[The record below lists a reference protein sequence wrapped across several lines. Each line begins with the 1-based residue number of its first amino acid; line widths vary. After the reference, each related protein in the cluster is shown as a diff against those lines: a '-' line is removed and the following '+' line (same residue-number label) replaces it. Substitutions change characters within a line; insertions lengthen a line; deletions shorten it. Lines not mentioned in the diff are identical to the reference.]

1 MAGIITIITGVGLL
15 LSGIFTIRYGLK
27 HLLWKKLQLLL
38 RTATNTPL
46 RGIIVGIVA
55 AALFQSSTAVSLITI
70 GLVSAEYLSFRNA
83 LGIILGANIGT
94 CSTVQLLTLS
104 LPVEF
109 LIPLLVLCLLL
120 SIPKLTRYI
129 GLTLT
134 GLFSMFTGLSLLTM
148 GLGSLPDMEM
158 LLYVI
163 SLAETN
169 AFHGIIAGIL
179 TTFLCQSSSAATAIL
194 MALAD
199 EDLINIT
206 TAAYIV
212 YGNNIG
218 SCLSSVVVSTV
229 APPAAKR
236 VALSH
241 VLLNILGVLLFL
253 PVTNAMTALTL
264 WFASDF
270 ASQIAIFHTLFNII
284 SSLLVLPF
292 LRQFSRLIEIL
303 VPSKKIR

>member
-1 MAGIITIITGVGLL
+1 MTGILTIVTGVTML

-27 HLLWKKLQLLL
+27 LLLWKKLQLLL

-46 RGIIVGIVA
+46 RGILVGTAA

-70 GLVSAEYLSFRNA
+70 SLVSAEYLSFRNG

-94 CSTVQLLTLS
+94 CSTVQLLTVS
-104 LPVEF
+104 LPVEY
-109 LIPLLVLCLLL
+109 LIPFLVLCLLL
-120 SIPKLTRYI
+120 TIPKRSRYV

-134 GLFSMFTGLSLLTM
+134 GLLSMFSGLSLLTL
-148 GLGSLPDMEM
+148 GLGSLPDMDT

-169 AFHGIIAGIL
+169 AFHGITAGIL

-199 EDLINIT
+199 EDLINLT

-218 SCLSSVVVSTV
+218 SCLSSVVVSAV
-229 APPAAKR
+229 APTAAKR

-241 VLLNILGVLLFL
+241 VLLNVLGVLLFL
-253 PVTNAMTALTL
+253 PLTGTMTALTAR
-264 WFASDF
+264 FSSDF
-270 ASQIAIFHTLFNII
+270 PSQIAMYHTLFNVI

-292 LRQFSRLIEIL
+292 LQQFSRLIEIL
-303 VPSKKIR
+303 IPAKKNW

>member
-1 MAGIITIITGVGLL
+1 
-15 LSGIFTIRYGLK
+15 
-27 HLLWKKLQLLL
+27 
-38 RTATNTPL
+38 
-46 RGIIVGIVA
+46 
-55 AALFQSSTAVSLITI
+55 
-70 GLVSAEYLSFRNA
+70 
-83 LGIILGANIGT
+83 
-94 CSTVQLLTLS
+94 
-104 LPVEF
+104 
-109 LIPLLVLCLLL
+109 
-120 SIPKLTRYI
+120 
-129 GLTLT
+129 
-134 GLFSMFTGLSLLTM
+134 MFTGLSLLTM

>member
-1 MAGIITIITGVGLL
+1 MTGIVSITAGVTML
-15 LSGIFTIRYGLK
+15 LSGIFTVRYGLK
-27 HLLWKKLQLLL
+27 LLLWKKLQLLL
-38 RTATNTPL
+38 RTATSTPL
-46 RGIIVGIVA
+46 RGILVGTVA
-55 AALFQSSTAVSLITI
+55 AALFQSSTAVSLLTI
-70 GLVSAEYLSFRNA
+70 SLVSAEYLSFHNG

-94 CSTVQLLTLS
+94 CSTVQLLTVS
-104 LPVEF
+104 LPSET
-109 LIPLLVLCLLL
+109 LIPLLVVCLLL
-120 SIPKLTRYI
+120 TLLRRFRYI

-134 GLFSMFTGLSLLTM
+134 GLLGMFSGLSLLTS
-148 GLGSLPDMEM
+148 GLGSLPDMNT

-169 AFHGIIAGIL
+169 AFQGIVAGIL

-199 EDLINIT
+199 EDLINLT

-218 SCLSSVVVSTV
+218 SCLSSVIVSTV
-229 APPAAKR
+229 APVAAKR

-241 VLLNILGVLLFL
+241 VLLNVLGVLLFL
-253 PVTNAMTALTL
+253 PVTGTLTRLTAAFT
-264 WFASDF
+264 SDF
-270 ASQIAIFHTLFNII
+270 PSQIALYHTLFNVV

-292 LRQFSRLIEIL
+292 LRQFAHMIELLI
-303 VPSKKIR
+303 PNKKYR